1 MEGLLLYVFYR
12 TVWQKKSTL
21 RADKCVHSLMEVSE
35 RICSISRECTHI
47 VAISIWL
54 RPIGYFTIFLPLC
67 MKTPPLGLVVAVPE
81 SV

>member
-1 MEGLLLYVFYR
+1 MLLYVLCLAIR
-12 TVWQKKSTL
+12 QKQSTL

-35 RICSISRECTHI
+35 HICSIWGECTHI

>member
-1 MEGLLLYVFYR
+1 MCS
-12 TVWQKKSTL
+12 TVQFSKKSILSEQTNACIPSWKCLSTFVPFGENARIPSLFL
-21 RADKCVHSLMEVSE
+21 RCY
-35 RICSISRECTHI
+35 
-47 VAISIWL
+47 